1 MSKKTPGDP
10 QDFDRLVN
18 QNERA
23 LFRYVAR
30 RLDDRTA
37 CEDVVNESFL
47 IAWRRWDKLPEL
59 DRELP
64 WLYAIAFRVLSNQ
77 RRSRDRRKRLLDRL
91 VLERLP
97 HEESDESL
105 DLASLAHGLQRLN
118 DDERTLLEF
127 VYWERLSYRDIAL
140 VLDISENAAGIRITR
155 VKKKLKTLVETA
167 GASTDNPTQ
176 REGGSER

>member
-1 MSKKTPGDP
+1 VFKKSPGDP

-18 QNERA
+18 QRERA
-23 LFRYVAR
+23 LFHYVAR
-30 RLDDRTA
+30 RLDDRTT
-37 CEDVVNESFL
+37 CEDVVNETFL

-77 RRSRDRRKRLLDRL
+77 RRSRDRRERLLNRL
-91 VLERLP
+91 SLERDTQAGN
-97 HEESDESL
+97 DEVP
-105 DLASLAHGLQRLN
+105 DLGTLAHCLQLLN

-155 VKKKLKTLVETA
+155 QEETEGA
-167 GASTDNPTQ
+167 GRD
-176 REGGSER
+176 GGRRGR